1 MSGESNCLNTEIQLS
16 IHIFRE
22 ISIKNENCQTEEKV
36 KDVTQIAHTTANCNL
51 PILVYFQFN
60 K

>member
-22 ISIKNENCQTEEKV
+22 ISIKNQNYQTKQKV
-36 KDVTQIAHTTANCNL
+36 CIYIYIYKSV
-51 PILVYFQFN
+51 F
-60 K
+60 